1 MKASPQLG
9 GEREKGGMILSAL
22 PYCLTVRSNEEIIY
36 PSFLSGALRVIVRQP
51 VEEQHN
57 ESADCCRGD
66 VAVLIRCW
74 YQRIIFAL
82 LFIKHTDSEDA
93 SVSFL
98 K

>member
-1 MKASPQLG
+1 MKASPLLG
-9 GEREKGGMILSAL
+9 CGENGGMILSAL
-22 PYCLTVRSNEEIIY
+22 PYCLTVQSNEEIIY

-51 VEEQHN
+51 VEKQHN

-66 VAVLIRCW
+66 VAALIRCW

-82 LFIKHTDSEDA
+82 LFIKHTDSKDA